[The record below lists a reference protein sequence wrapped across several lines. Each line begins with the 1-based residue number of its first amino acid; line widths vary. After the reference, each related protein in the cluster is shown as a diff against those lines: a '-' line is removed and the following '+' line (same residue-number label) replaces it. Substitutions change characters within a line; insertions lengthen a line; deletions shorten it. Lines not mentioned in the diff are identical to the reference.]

1 MKEKR
6 TAKSVQSKEVFLKN
20 DQIQSEFK
28 EFWEKNLKTIDV
40 NNNKILNFF
49 LSIKGQKDGKV
60 VIDVGG

>member
-1 MKEKR
+1 M
-6 TAKSVQSKEVFLKN
+6 KN